1 MIIPMSKSF
10 SIMLQRKLIYTAV
23 TRAKDQVFFVGDI
36 EALRIAVSGMWDED
50 RMTGLCEAMC

>member
-1 MIIPMSKSF
+1 MSKSF